1 MGGSSGRFRWGAS
14 LRVFVKRDFGLL
26 WIGEAL
32 SQVGDSLNR
41 VALLWFV
48 YQTSHSTL
56 RMSLVGVVQTLPPL
70 VFGPLI
76 GAYLDK
82 LRKRPVLIAV
92 SLARALLVSMIPL
105 LHAAHLLGSGLL
117 YLIVFILSVVGTA
130 AGPALLTAV
139 PLLVAPADFAAAN
152 ALIQGTA
159 TLGVLVGPAV
169 AGLGISLFGISKVLY
184 LDAASFV
191 AFAVCVGLARIPE
204 GTAGHRLPWR
214 LRDLADDLRAGVAF
228 LLRGQTGILSLTL
241 VAGVHN
247 LGASAFIVLLPAF
260 VHEDFLASS
269 YWLATLWSALGLGM
283 VLASVSIALLGAN
296 RILRLLRIALLALII
311 GGLSIAALRFV
322 KVKVAAASL
331 MVLIGWSS
339 AAFNPVIISIVQRS
353 TPVELRA
360 RILTT
365 FNSANMAAVAAGM
378 LLFGW
383 AAEHLSSGFTMMWI
397 GGILL
402 VSAVVLGTL
411 MRVQATR
418 ELVQRLAGLP

>member
-1 MGGSSGRFRWGAS
+1 MQGSGGRFRSGAS
-14 LRVFVKRDFGLL
+14 LRLLVRRDFGLL
-26 WIGEAL
+26 WVGETI

-48 YQTSHSTL
+48 YQISRSTL
-56 RMSLVGVVQTLPPL
+56 HTSLVGVVQTLPPFL
-70 VFGPLI
+70 VGPLI

-105 LHAAHLLGSGLL
+105 LHAAHLLRFGLL
-117 YLIVFILSVVGTA
+117 YLIVLILSIVGTA

-139 PLLVAPADFAAAN
+139 PLLVAPADLAAAN

-214 LRDLADDLRAGVAF
+214 LRDLADDLRAGVVF

-241 VAGVHN
+241 VAGVQN
-247 LGASAFIVLLPAF
+247 FGASAFIILLPAF
-260 VHEDFLASS
+260 VHEEFLAGSL
-269 YWLATLWSALGLGM
+269 WLGTLWSALGLGM
-283 VLASVSIALLGAN
+283 LLATVSIALLGAH
-296 RILRLLRIALLALII
+296 RILRLLRLALLALVI

-322 KVKVAAASL
+322 KLKLAAASL

-378 LLFGW
+378 LIFGW
-383 AAEHLSSGFTMMWI
+383 AAEHVSSAFTMIGI

-402 VSAVVLGTL
+402 LSAVALGTV
-411 MRVQATR
+411 MRVQGTR
-418 ELVQRLAGLP
+418 ELVDKLAGLP

>member
-1 MGGSSGRFRWGAS
+1 MRSSEGRLGGGAS
-14 LRVFVKRDFGLL
+14 LRLVVRRDFGLL
-26 WIGEAL
+26 WLGEAI

-56 RMSLVGVVQTLPPL
+56 RMSLVGVIQTLPPL
-70 VFGPLI
+70 LLGPLI

-92 SLARALLVSMIPL
+92 SLLRAFLVSMIPL
-105 LHAAHLLGSGLL
+105 LHAAHLLGAGPL
-117 YLIVFILSVVGTA
+117 YLIVLILSVVGTA

-152 ALIQGTA
+152 ALLHGTA
-159 TLGVLVGPAV
+159 TLGVLVGPTV
-169 AGLGISLFGISKVLY
+169 AGVGISLFGISKVLY

-191 AFAVCVGLARIPE
+191 AFAACIALARIPE
-204 GTAGHRLPWR
+204 EMAATRLPWR
-214 LRDLADDLRAGVAF
+214 LRELMGDLRSGVAF
-228 LLRGQTGILSLTL
+228 LRRGQRGILFLTL
-241 VAGVHN
+241 VAGVQN
-247 LGASAFIVLLPAF
+247 LGASAFIIMLPAF
-260 VHEDFLASS
+260 VHDDFLASS
-269 YWLATLWSALGLGM
+269 LWLGTLWSALGLGM
-283 VLASVSIALLGAN
+283 VLASVSIALLGAD
-296 RILRLLRIALLALII
+296 RLLRLLRIALLALVL
-311 GGLSIAALRFV
+311 GGMAIAALCFV

-331 MVLIGWSS
+331 MVVIGWSS

-365 FNSANMAAVAAGM
+365 FNSANMAAVATGM
-378 LLFGW
+378 LIFGW
-383 AAEHLSSGFTMMWI
+383 AAEHVRSGFTMAGI
-397 GGILL
+397 GGVLL
-402 VSAVVLGTL
+402 ISAAALGTA

-418 ELVQRLAGLP
+418 QLVERLARQT

>member
-1 MGGSSGRFRWGAS
+1 MDGSGGRFRSGAS
-14 LRVFVKRDFGLL
+14 LRLLVRRDFGLL
-26 WIGEAL
+26 WFGETI

-56 RMSLVGVVQTLPPL
+56 RTSLVGVIQTLPPL
-70 VFGPLI
+70 VVGPLI
-76 GAYLDK
+76 GVYLDK

-105 LHAAHLLGSGLL
+105 LHAAHLLGLGLL
-117 YLIVFILSVVGTA
+117 YLIVFTLSVVGTA

-191 AFAVCVGLARIPE
+191 AFGVCVALARIPE
-204 GTAGHRLPWR
+204 GAAGHRLPWR

-228 LLRGQTGILSLTL
+228 LLQRQTGLLSLTL
-241 VAGVHN
+241 VAALQN

-260 VHEDFLASS
+260 VHEDFLAGSL
-269 YWLATLWSALGLGM
+269 WLGTLWSALGLGM
-283 VLASVSIALLGAN
+283 LLASASIALLGAD
-296 RILRLLRIALLALII
+296 RILRLLRIALLALIV

-322 KVKVAAASL
+322 KVKLAAASL

-365 FNSANMAAVAAGM
+365 FNSANMAAVTAGM
-378 LLFGW
+378 LIFGW
-383 AAEHLSSGFTMMWI
+383 AAEHVSSGFTMVWI

-402 VSAVVLGTL
+402 VSAVALGTV

-418 ELVQRLAGLP
+418 QLVEKLAGQA

>member
-1 MGGSSGRFRWGAS
+1 MGGSGGRLKWGAS
-14 LRVFVKRDFGLL
+14 LRIGLSRDFGLL
-26 WIGEAL
+26 WIGEAI

-92 SLARALLVSMIPL
+92 SLARAVLVSMIPL
-105 LHAAHLLGSGLL
+105 LHAAHVLGSGLL

-169 AGLGISLFGISKVLY
+169 AGFGISLFGISKVLY

-191 AFAVCVGLARIPE
+191 VFAVCVGLARIPE
-204 GTAGHRLPWR
+204 GAAGHRLPWR
-214 LRDLADDLRAGVAF
+214 LRDLADDLRAGVSF
-228 LLRGQTGILSLTL
+228 LLRGQRGILSLTL

-283 VLASVSIALLGAN
+283 VLASLSIALLGAD
-296 RILRLLRIALLALII
+296 RILKLLRIALLALVI

-378 LLFGW
+378 LIFGW
-383 AAEHLSSGFTMMWI
+383 AAEHVSSSFTMVGI

-411 MRVQATR
+411 MRIQATR
-418 ELVQRLAGLP
+418 QLVERLARQT

>member
-1 MGGSSGRFRWGAS
+1 MGGSAGRFKWGAS
-14 LRVFVKRDFGLL
+14 LRLFARRDFGLL
-26 WIGEAL
+26 CLGETI

-56 RMSLVGVVQTLPPL
+56 RTSLVGVVQTLPPL
-70 VFGPLI
+70 VLGPLI

-105 LHAAHLLGSGLL
+105 LHAAHLLRLGPL
-117 YLIVFILSVVGTA
+117 YLIVFLLSVVGTA

-152 ALIQGTA
+152 ALIQGTS

-191 AFAVCVGLARIPE
+191 AFAICVGLARIPE
-204 GTAGHRLPWR
+204 GAAGHRLPWR

-228 LLRGQTGILSLTL
+228 LLQRQTGVLSLTL
-241 VAGVHN
+241 VAALQN

-260 VHEDFLASS
+260 VHQDFLAGSL
-269 YWLATLWSALGLGM
+269 WLGTLWSALGLGM
-283 VLASVSIALLGAN
+283 LLASASIAVLGAH
-296 RILRLLRIALLALII
+296 RILRLLRIALLALIV

-322 KVKVAAASL
+322 KVKIAAASL

-365 FNSANMAAVAAGM
+365 FNSVNMAAVTAGM
-378 LLFGW
+378 LIFGW
-383 AAEHLSSGFTMMWI
+383 AAEHVSSAFTMVGI

-402 VSAVVLGTL
+402 ASAVALGTI
-411 MRVQATR
+411 MRVQSTR
-418 ELVQRLAGLP
+418 QLVEKLAGQA